1 MKKQSVSQNC
11 FLAYLLLTYYC
22 FGAAM
27 MNEFAGY
34 KSWANLGN
42 YISAAGFARWHT
54 AISKDIAL
62 VLVAPMLALIPLT
75 LLLWRFRPAA
85 IPSWTIAT
93 AFCCH
98 ATAWLA
104 TTLIQLPVELKF
116 DHGQYSTALMQ
127 QLRRTDWIRKIAFMA
142 ESGMATYMAHLFFA
156 GVDIQKEKSTP
167 VTSTHT
173 PVAFTVIEGKL
184 KGNKPKMMV
193 KL

>member
-1 MKKQSVSQNC
+1 MTKQSVSQNC
-11 FLAYLLLTYYC
+11 FLVYLLLTYYC

-27 MNEFAGY
+27 TNEFVEY
-34 KSWANLGN
+34 KSWANLSN
-42 YISAAGFARWHT
+42 YISASGFAQWHT

-62 VLVAPMLALIPLT
+62 VLVAPMLVLIPLT

-98 ATAWLA
+98 AVAWIA
-104 TTLIQLPVELKF
+104 TTVIQLPVELKF

-142 ESGMATYMAHLFFA
+142 EAGMVTYMAHLFFA
-156 GVDIQKEKSTP
+156 GVCIQKEKST
-167 VTSTHT
+167 TITAAHT
-173 PVAFTVIEGKL
+173 PVPFTVIEGKL
-184 KGNKPKMMV
+184 NNKPKMMV